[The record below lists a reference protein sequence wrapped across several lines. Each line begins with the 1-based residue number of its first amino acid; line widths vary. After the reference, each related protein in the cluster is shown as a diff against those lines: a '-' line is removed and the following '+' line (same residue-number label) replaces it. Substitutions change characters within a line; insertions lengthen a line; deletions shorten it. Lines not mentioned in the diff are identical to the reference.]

1 MDTTYARLLSE
12 IKEKSKKG
20 TISWSPSSFVNT
32 FEAPLGTGSI
42 MITHD
47 TNPTFQ
53 NDSSPIASLSFI
65 NERGEVFHS
74 IESMSILDA
83 EYSDLKEIYDSA
95 YENYMKIGETLKSMF
110 DDLKNR

>member
-1 MDTTYARLLSE
+1 MDATYARLLSE

-47 TNPTFQ
+47 PNVQLQHCDTPL
-53 NDSSPIASLSFI
+53 ASLSFI
-65 NERGEVFHS
+65 NERGEVFHTIDCQS
-74 IESMSILDA
+74 TLDT
-83 EYSDLKEIYDSA
+83 EYADLKEIYDSA